1 MKCSLSYSE
10 LLIFIITIAGCGGYA
25 DDNIGAVSTT
35 GHGESIMKF
44 CLAHTIL
51 TFMEQG
57 RICINLG
64 YNFFYLIVK
73 IKSSL

>member
-1 MKCSLSYSE
+1 MKCKLSCSE
-10 LLIFIITIAGCGGYA
+10 LLICSITIAGCGGYA
-25 DDNIGAVSTT
+25 DDNIGAVSNT

-64 YNFFYLIVK
+64 YNGFFI
-73 IKSSL
+73 